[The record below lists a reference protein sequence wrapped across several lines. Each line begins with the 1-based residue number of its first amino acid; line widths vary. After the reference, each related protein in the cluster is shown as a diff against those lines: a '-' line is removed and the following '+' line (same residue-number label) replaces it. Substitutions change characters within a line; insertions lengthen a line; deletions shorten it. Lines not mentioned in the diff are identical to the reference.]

1 MIDLALSR
9 EHAALLAAGMERH
22 ASVREL
28 GDGYA
33 LFRAGRVT
41 HVWKDQFNIVHAI
54 VRDDGGDRKLQLDLD
69 FFLASECAC
78 GGDAGGRTAPKI
90 CAHMAA
96 VFFLIYGEH
105 DDPAAWLEE
114 VVREKESP
122 RNEAKGGR
130 PGGALP
136 NPGATAG
143 GRLAGRAEATGPGA
157 PAIEPGRPD
166 QWGLPID
173 REMDR
178 LSRQLGDR
186 RRIDIFYM
194 NVCRKLFSFA
204 EPWPQRE
211 RARFRLFAALRIML
225 HAERRLQEMR
235 GPDPVLVRMVQD
247 LDGMF
252 ASHVGHEAETLAAA
266 SAREDGMSGS
276 DEIERI
282 VLEQARQVLPPPG
295 RPVLDWSGIHRRLWS
310 RLFAD
315 ETVRRGEADRLKQL
329 AGLTD
334 HEPLRD
340 QIRLCVAH
348 LHWLDG
354 DDAAAMAELSALA
367 HLAPG
372 HLAVYWETLCNT
384 GSWERFKAWFS
395 FALPHLQRAD
405 GDTFQR
411 ALEAAR
417 ACRDATGDEDFLR
430 RTLTGLL
437 PRSAHALAAFLVETG
452 RLEEWASF
460 HLLNGTPVDRID
472 REERLLVERTAPQ
485 LMLPLY
491 HQGMERL
498 IAARNRTAYRD
509 IARLAKRLQT
519 LYRALGEEDKFRAFL
534 EQLYARNGRQHALME
549 ELQKGNLFA

>member
-78 GGDAGGRTAPKI
+78 GGDAGGRSSPKI

-105 DDPAAWLEE
+105 DDPAAWLDE
-114 VVREKESP
+114 VIREKESP
-122 RNEAKGGR
+122 RRDAKGGM
-130 PGGALP
+130 PDGALP
-136 NPGATAG
+136 GSGAAAG
-143 GRLAGRAEATGPGA
+143 GRFTGRPDASATPA
-157 PAIEPGRPD
+157 PAVEPGRPD
-166 QWGLPID
+166 LWGPPID

-178 LSRQLGDR
+178 LSRQLGVR

-194 NVCRKLFSFA
+194 NACRKLFSFA

-211 RARFRLFAALRIML
+211 RARFRLFAALRIMR
-225 HAERRLQEMR
+225 HAELRLQELQ

-252 ASHVGHEAETLAAA
+252 AAHVGHEAETLAAA
-266 SAREDGMSGS
+266 SSGEGGMSGS
-276 DEIERI
+276 DEMERI

-295 RPVLDWSGIHRRLWS
+295 VPVLDWSGIHRRLWS

-315 ETVRRGEADRLKQL
+315 EAVRRGEADRLKQL
-329 AGLTD
+329 AGQTE

-340 QIRLCVAH
+340 QIRQCVAH

-354 DDAAAMAELSALA
+354 NDAAAMAELSALGQQ
-367 HLAPG
+367 APG
-372 HLAVYWETLCNT
+372 QLAVYWETLCNT
-384 GSWERFKAWFS
+384 GSWDRFKAWFS
-395 FALPHLQRAD
+395 FALPHLQHAD

-417 ACRDATGDEDFLR
+417 ACRDATGDEAFLR

-452 RLEEWASF
+452 RLEEWAYF
-460 HLLNGTPVDRID
+460 HLLNGTPVDRLD
-472 REERLLVERTAPQ
+472 RDQRLLVERTAPR

-519 LYRALGEEDKFRAFL
+519 LYRTLGEEDKFRSFL